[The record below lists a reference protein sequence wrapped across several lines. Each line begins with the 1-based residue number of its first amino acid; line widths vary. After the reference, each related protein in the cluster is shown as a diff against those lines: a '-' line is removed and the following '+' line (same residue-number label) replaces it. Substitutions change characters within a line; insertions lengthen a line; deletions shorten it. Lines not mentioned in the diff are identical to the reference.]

1 MKYWFTIW
9 ATLTEE
15 EGRKLWQQLNKYNAN
30 LTILDIRTDIY
41 GDADTP
47 EIVEEIEQILIN
59 AGYNVERG

>member
-9 ATLTEE
+9 STLTEE